1 MKVFG
6 FIGVPGSGKSTKMR
20 QIMSSLGEGS
30 LEKEGL
36 IYYHLFPETKSVVIG
51 IYDDKLFS
59 GTDRLMMAVAIK
71 FRDWATEKFLD
82 GSHDDWTM
90 YWEGQR
96 FSTNPM
102 FKFFYD
108 NFDTT
113 IYLLEESE
121 EILQQRQDDR
131 GNKQTPSFL
140 KGMNTRISNLAKAW
154 PVAQFTPSST
164 ALK

>member
-113 IYLLEESE
+113 ISLLEVSDKELE
-121 EILQQRQDDR
+121 ERQKAR
-131 GNKQTPSFL
+131 GNVQSPSFL
-140 KGMNTRISNLAKAW
+140 KGMRTRVNNLANNF
-154 PVAQFTPSST
+154 PVVRV
-164 ALK
+164 AL